1 MSPLLEL
8 ENLKREVHTKALFYR
23 SVEAIV
29 FSQRFERLWVDSTP
43 EKRKEVLG
51 YIREDKK
58 PDLVNWM
65 KHHAALDY
73 GEQPLSFLKL
83 RARILKVR
91 NYSRLSKGELIS
103 EILTIE
109 SEVEAYEQKK

>member
-1 MSPLLEL
+1 MSPLIEL
-8 ENLKREVHTKALFYR
+8 ENLKKEVHTKALFYR

-29 FSQRFERLWVDSTP
+29 FSIRFERLWLDSTP
-43 EKRKEVLG
+43 EKRKEVLS

-58 PDLVNWM
+58 ADLVNWM

-83 RARILKVR
+83 KARILRVK

-103 EILTIE
+103 EILVKE
-109 SEVEAYEQKK
+109 SEAEAYEQKK